1 MASKQSKTLRIIP
14 LGGLGEIGKNMTV
27 IEYGRNLIVV
37 DAGVMFPSNDMPGVD
52 FILPDYQYLI
62 ERQNMIRGIV
72 LTHGHLDHIGGLQF
86 LMQQISA
93 PIYGTPF
100 TLGLVQNK
108 LSELGIKADLR
119 QLNEKQSVTLGSFTI
134 SAFHVTHSIPDCVG
148 LVIETPVG
156 KIVHT
161 GDYKIDPTPVDG
173 RPTDFRRLAELTES
187 GVLALLSDS
196 TNADRPG
203 RTPSDKVVGQAWPH
217 PFR

>member
-108 LSELGIKADLR
+108 FSEMGIKAPLP
-119 QLNEKQSVTLGSFTI
+119 QFKPKQSVHLCPFTLK
-134 SAFHVTHSIPDCVG
+134 P
-148 LVIETPVG
+148 LPV
-156 KIVHT
+156 
-161 GDYKIDPTPVDG
+161 
-173 RPTDFRRLAELTES
+173 
-187 GVLALLSDS
+187 
-196 TNADRPG
+196 
-203 RTPSDKVVGQAWPH
+203 H
-217 PFR
+217 PP

>member
-1 MASKQSKTLRIIP
+1 MASKQQKTLRIIP

-52 FILPDYQYLI
+52 FILPDFNYLI
-62 ERQNMIRGIV
+62 EHQSMIRGIV

-108 LSELGIKADLR
+108 LSELGIKADPR
-119 QLNEKQSVTLGSFTI
+119 QFNQKQSVTLGSFTI
-134 SAFHVTHSIPDCVG
+134 SPFHVTHSIPDLLGC
-148 LVIETPVG
+148 VIETPVG
-156 KIVHT
+156 QIVH
-161 GDYKIDPTPVDG
+161 
-173 RPTDFRRLAELTES
+173 
-187 GVLALLSDS
+187 
-196 TNADRPG
+196 N
-203 RTPSDKVVGQAWPH
+203 
-217 PFR
+217 